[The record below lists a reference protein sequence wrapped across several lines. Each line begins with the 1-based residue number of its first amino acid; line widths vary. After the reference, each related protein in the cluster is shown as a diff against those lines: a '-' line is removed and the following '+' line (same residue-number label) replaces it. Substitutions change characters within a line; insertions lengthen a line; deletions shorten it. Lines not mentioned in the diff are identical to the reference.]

1 MIPFKRIHEKSRI
14 WEGQILFAID
24 PRATK
29 TRNADNLA
37 LTIRRIR
44 AQGSFNSYLFRAP
57 IKGDFSVQRACPSFE
72 GACYILVED
81 CFHTM
86 GAIRIQRG
94 KHFGVLLIELLA

>member
-37 LTIRRIR
+37 LET
-44 AQGSFNSYLFRAP
+44 
-57 IKGDFSVQRACPSFE
+57 
-72 GACYILVED
+72 
-81 CFHTM
+81 
-86 GAIRIQRG
+86 
-94 KHFGVLLIELLA
+94 